1 MRFTV
6 STELMLLGAAL
17 VAFLGVLVYVFSLKS
32 KEKRERR
39 NTKAISVALVDYFRR
54 TGVEVSVG
62 CVKSH
67 GSDRYTAFIESEPMK
82 RFRLSHI
89 IEMTLREQV
98 AKNCGLELDKV
109 YWRFPIKEVAQN
121 PAAAVAKA
129 QEAVKAAEG
138 VDDYINEGLVN
149 YRDLPKLEVTEIPWE
164 KFEEAAA
171 VEPAEKAEPKQDT
184 ADSPDKA

>member
-1 MRFTV
+1 LYR
-6 STELMLLGAAL
+6 
-17 VAFLGVLVYVFSLKS
+17 LKA

-39 NTKAISVALVDYFRR
+39 NIKAISAALVDYFRR

-62 CVKSH
+62 CVKSPN
-67 GSDRYTAFIESEPMK
+67 GKRYTAFIESEPMK

-98 AKNCGLELDKV
+98 AKYCGLELDKV
-109 YWRFPIKEVAQN
+109 YWRFPIKQVAQEQAQAQA
-121 PAAAVAKA
+121 PSREKDAKTG
-129 QEAVKAAEG
+129 EG

-149 YRDLPKLEVTEIPWE
+149 YRDLPKVEVTEIPWE

-171 VEPAEKAEPKQDT
+171 EDT
-184 ADSPDKA
+184 GEHPESTPEAPGSQVKG

>member
-1 MRFTV
+1 MPLQTV
-6 STELMLLGAAL
+6 SPELVILGAVLA
-17 VAFLGVLVYVFSLKS
+17 AFLIVLGYVIRLKA
-32 KEKRERR
+32 KEKHEKR

-54 TGVEVSVG
+54 TGVEVTVD
-62 CVKSH
+62 CVS
-67 GSDRYTAFIESEPMK
+67 SSSNRYTAFIESEPMK

-109 YWRFPIKEVAQN
+109 YWRFPIKQVTQN
-121 PAAAVAKA
+121 PEATKEKNAKS
-129 QEAVKAAEG
+129 AEG

-149 YRDLPKLEVTEIPWE
+149 YRDLPKVEVTEIPWE

-171 VEPAEKAEPKQDT
+171 EDPADPPKDKTGATGSQGKA
-184 ADSPDKA
+184 

>member
-1 MRFTV
+1 MPLTV
-6 STELMLLGAAL
+6 STELMMLGAAL
-17 VAFLGVLVYVFSLKS
+17 VAFFIVLVYVFRLKAR
-32 KEKRERR
+32 EKREAR
-39 NTKAISVALVDYFRR
+39 NKKAISAALVDYFRR

-62 CVKSH
+62 CVS
-67 GSDRYTAFIESEPMK
+67 SDGKHYTAFIESEPMK

-109 YWRFPIKEVAQN
+109 YWRFPIKQVAQGQAQA
-121 PAAAVAKA
+121 PTKEKDAKNG
-129 QEAVKAAEG
+129 EA

-149 YRDLPKLEVTEIPWE
+149 YRDLPKVEVTEIPWE

-171 VEPAEKAEPKQDT
+171 EDT
-184 ADSPDKA
+184 GTHPEGKNDAPDAQAKG